1 MAAMDRGISMMR
13 SAKSRTRE
21 PLDRR
26 QLRLIHALLAFPAA
40 GIIGFA
46 GHTLVKTVVSDST
59 TIAVPTPENTKDD
72 NASPGQRGDEPD
84 SASEIR
90 NVARIL

>member
-1 MAAMDRGISMMR
+1 MMR
-13 SAKSRTRE
+13 PAKSRTRE

-26 QLRLIHALLAFPAA
+26 QVRLIHALLAFPAA

-46 GHTLVKTVVSDST
+46 GHTLVKNVVSDST
-59 TIAVPTPENTKDD
+59 TIVAPAPEHTKDD

-84 SASEIR
+84 SANETR
-90 NVARIL
+90 NVARIV

>member
-1 MAAMDRGISMMR
+1 MAANDRGIAMVR

-26 QLRLIHALLAFPAA
+26 QACLIHALLAFPAA

-46 GHTLVKTVVSDST
+46 GHTLVKNVVSDAT
-59 TIAVPTPENTKDD
+59 TIVAPAPDHTIED
-72 NASPGQRGDEPD
+72 NASPGQTGDEPD
-84 SASEIR
+84 DPDETR
-90 NVARIL
+90 NAPRIA

>member
-1 MAAMDRGISMMR
+1 MMR

-40 GIIGFA
+40 GIIGFG
-46 GHTLVKTVVSDST
+46 GHTLAKRFVSEST
-59 TIAVPTPENTKDD
+59 TIVAPAPENTKED
-72 NASPGQRGDEPD
+72 NTSPGKQGDEPD
-84 SASEIR
+84 RANETR
-90 NVARIL
+90 NVARAV